1 MTRPHSTEARG
12 HTRTTPGRLKVYLGA
27 APGVGKTY
35 RMLDEARRRADRGTD
50 VVVGFVECHRR
61 SRTEERLT
69 GLEVMPRLDRE
80 YRGAHFTEMDVDA
93 VLARRPE
100 VALVDELAHTN
111 VPGGRNAKRWED
123 VRELLDAGIDVL
135 TTVNIQHLE
144 SLNDVVHKITGVPQR
159 ETVPD
164 EVVRRADQIELVD
177 MPPEGLRRRM
187 VHGNVYGPE
196 KVDAA
201 LSNYFRVGNLIALR
215 ELALLWL
222 AGRVDEG
229 LQRYRAEHGIGGV
242 WETRERVV
250 VALTGGPE
258 GETLIRRATR
268 IADRASG
275 GDLLAVHIA
284 RSDGLADASPA
295 AMSEQR
301 RLVESLGGSYHSV
314 VGDHIPTALLD
325 FARAENATQLV
336 LGTSRRGRL
345 SRSLTGPGIGET
357 TVELSGDIDVHMV
370 THEASGRGRR
380 LPAPDRPHPT
390 MRRVAE
396 ATAAVLVPVLLTLV
410 LTQTRGSLNLTSDAL
425 LYLLT
430 VVGIAC
436 LGGVLSALLAAVSAS
451 LLLNY
456 YFIPPIRR
464 FTIDQPNNVLAL
476 LAFAVVALTTA
487 TIVDRATQLSH
498 RAARATAEAETLSV
512 LAHSVLG
519 GEQAIP
525 ALLSRLRET
534 FAMDSVT
541 LVRRRPRRPDV
552 VLATAT
558 RNTPD
563 PAPDVTTPPAEPA
576 VEEVAVADD
585 AVLLLHGRPLP
596 AADRR
601 VLTAFAAHMGAA
613 LERERL
619 TEAAAE
625 AEPIEAANE
634 SRAALLAA
642 VSHDLRDPLARALG
656 SVAALDRPDADLPP
670 ERRRRLVAASHAA
683 LTRLSRLSDDLMDLS
698 RLHSGTLTPDLRPT
712 ALAEPFAAAREALG
726 AVPATVRDN
735 GLDTV
740 PAVLADPTLVARIL
754 ANLLDNALLRTPAGA
769 EVQVTAGAL
778 RDRVELRVADRGPG
792 APVTDCDSVF
802 DPFPAGADAETDPR
816 GAAGAR
822 LPLALARGF
831 AEAMA
836 GTLTPE
842 DTPGGGLTM
851 VLSLRTAEAN

>member
-1 MTRPHSTEARG
+1 MTQPYSPDPRG
-12 HTRTTPGRLKVYLGA
+12 HTRSTPGRLKVYLGS

-35 RMLDEARRRADRGTD
+35 RMLDEGRRRLDRGTD
-50 VVVGFVECHRR
+50 VVVGYVESHNRR
-61 SRTEERLT
+61 RTEERLA
-69 GLEVMPRLDRE
+69 GLEVLPRLHRE
-80 YRGAHFTEMDVDA
+80 YRGAQFTEMDVDA

-111 VPGGRNAKRWED
+111 IPGGKHAKRWQD
-123 VRELLDAGIDVL
+123 VRDLLDAGIDVL

-144 SLNDVVHKITGVPQR
+144 SLNDVVQKITGVPQR

-258 GETLIRRATR
+258 GETLVRRAAR

-275 GDLLAVHIA
+275 GDLLAVHVA

-295 AMSEQR
+295 ALSAQR
-301 RLVESLGGSYHSV
+301 QLAESLGGSYHSV
-314 VGDHIPTALLD
+314 VGDNIPTALLD

-336 LGTSRRGRL
+336 LGTSRRSALLRAVTGR
-345 SRSLTGPGIGET
+345 GIGET

-370 THEASGRGRR
+370 THEQSGRGRR
-380 LPAPDRPHPT
+380 LPMPGGPHPT
-390 MRRVAE
+390 MQRVAG
-396 ATAAVLVPVLLTLV
+396 ATAALVAPVLLTLV
-410 LTQTRGSLNLTSDAL
+410 LTQTRGSLNLTSEAL

-430 VVGIAC
+430 VVGVAC
-436 LGGVLSALLAAVSAS
+436 LGGVASALLAALTTS

-456 YFIPPIRR
+456 YFIPPIHQ
-464 FTIDQPNNVLAL
+464 FTIDEPNNVLAL
-476 LAFAVVALTTA
+476 AAFAAVAVIVS
-487 TIVDRATQLSH
+487 TIVERATLLSH
-498 RAARATAEAETLSV
+498 RAARATAEAETLSA
-512 LAHSVLG
+512 LARNVLG

-525 ALLSRLRET
+525 ALLARLRET
-534 FAMDSVT
+534 FGMDSVS
-541 LVRRRPRRPDV
+541 LVRRGRSGPDT

-558 RNTPD
+558 TATDRGSG
-563 PAPDVTTPPAEPA
+563 AEGDA
-576 VEEVAVADD
+576 ALEEVSVGGD
-585 AVLLLHGRPLP
+585 AVLLLRGRPLP

-601 VLTAFAAHMGAA
+601 VLTAFAAHVGAA

-625 AEPIEAANE
+625 AEPIESANR

-642 VSHDLRDPLARALG
+642 VSHDLRDPLSVAVAAVTSLDSQDIELPAEDRRELFAVGRAALG
-656 SVAALDRPDADLPP
+656 KLA
-670 ERRRRLVAASHAA
+670 RLV
-683 LTRLSRLSDDLMDLS
+683 DDLLALS
-698 RLHSGTLTPDLRPT
+698 RLHTGSLAPDLQPT
-712 ALAEPFAAAREALG
+712 TVSESFLAAREALG
-726 AVPATVRDN
+726 EVPATVQED
-735 GLDTV
+735 GLDDA
-740 PAVLADPTLVARIL
+740 PAVLADPALLERIL
-754 ANLLDNALLRTPAGA
+754 ANLLANALLRTPEGA
-769 EVQVTAGAL
+769 EIQVSARSLG
-778 RDRVELRVADRGPG
+778 DHVEVLVADRGPG
-792 APVTDCDSVF
+792 APVTDRDSVF
-802 DPFPAGADAETDPR
+802 DPFPPAGESVDAR
-816 GAAGAR
+816 GSGVR
-822 LPLALARGF
+822 LPLALSRGF
-831 AEAMA
+831 AEAM
-836 GTLTPE
+836 GGSLTPE

-851 VLSLRTAEAN
+851 VLALSTAE